1 MRIIDDQI
9 GQIKQRLPGTAV
21 TDPGFLVAADD
32 VV

>member
-9 GQIKQRLPGTAV
+9 GQIKQRLPGAAI
-21 TDPGFLVAADD
+21 TDPGFLIAADN